1 MCKHYWLC
9 LHELTS
15 KLRNCV
21 AVLQCSALN
30 RFLLSRTGCEQQRVG
45 LFQWPSSAS
54 ILGWESQKSDKVLEN
69 CCGTESVDVTFPA
82 QLVQKVG
89 AGHRLQARNILMLIY
104 DSSRR
109 RGIWLLH
116 IRVFH
121 LWAIILTQVWVDA
134 KKNSKALLLN
144 CRVRDY
150 QLPWRCHT
158 YEQNYIH
165 HMLVDEKS
173 SPASHCTCVYPA
185 QVWDIRLAPAH
196 LSCLIGYNYWLP
208 AI

>member
-9 LHELTS
+9 LHDLTS

-30 RFLLSRTGCEQQRVG
+30 MFLLSRTGCEQQRAS

-69 CCGTESVDVTFPA
+69 CCGTGSVDVTFPA
-82 QLVQKVG
+82 PLVQKVG

-104 DSSRR
+104 GSSRR

-116 IRVFH
+116 IGVFH

-134 KKNSKALLLN
+134 KKKFKTTSFELQGKG
-144 CRVRDY
+144 
-150 QLPWRCHT
+150 LPTSMEMSHLWAELR
-158 YEQNYIH
+158 
-165 HMLVDEKS
+165 S
-173 SPASHCTCVYPA
+173 SC
-185 QVWDIRLAPAH
+185 
-196 LSCLIGYNYWLP
+196 
-208 AI
+208 